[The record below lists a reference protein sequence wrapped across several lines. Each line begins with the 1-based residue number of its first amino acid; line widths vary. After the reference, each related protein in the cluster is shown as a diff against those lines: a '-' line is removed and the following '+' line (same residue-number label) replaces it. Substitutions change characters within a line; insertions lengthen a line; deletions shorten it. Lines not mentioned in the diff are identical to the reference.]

1 MIDFVPVAFSP
12 CYAPVMFP
20 FPFLFRSA
28 FVCLS
33 FMLIAVAIFRSVT
46 NPQSSLVSRPFH
58 VVSRLLFCC
67 RIGLIFAL
75 HTRILHLPR
84 YHTRCRPKLHSSHS
98 SSGFNA
104 NLNKVQIVTV
114 LTVARISM
122 ISAAWEWLEEWS
134 DLVALGWDVLLS
146 VDHPRKTSR
155 ENISSDR
162 SNKLKIGL
170 TRRALQAEGAWK
182 ILSRNDAHRTS
193 CNMFSYMTPAAG
205 DGGAHVSEDTP
216 EAPTSSTIIM

>member
-46 NPQSSLVSRPFH
+46 NPQSS
-58 VVSRLLFCC
+58 VVSRLFHVVCC
-67 RIGLIFAL
+67 SVVESVSFSLSIHAS
-75 HTRILHLPR
+75 LHLPR
-84 YHTRCRPKLHSSHS
+84 YLYTLPPQAPLVHSSHS

-114 LTVARISM
+114 LSVARIPPM
-122 ISAAWEWLEEWS
+122 ISAVWEWLEEWS
-134 DLVALGWDVLLS
+134 DWPAFGWDVLLS

-205 DGGAHVSEDTP
+205 DGGAHVSEVTP
-216 EAPTSSTIIM
+216 RLDRTVRS